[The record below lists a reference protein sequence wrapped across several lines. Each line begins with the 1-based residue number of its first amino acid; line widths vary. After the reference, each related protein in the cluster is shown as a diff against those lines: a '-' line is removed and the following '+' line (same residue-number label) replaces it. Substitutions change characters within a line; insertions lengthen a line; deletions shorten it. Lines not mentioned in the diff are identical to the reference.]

1 MKQTAVEFINEQ
13 LLVAVREKKENLI
26 DAETFWK
33 IKKELLLQAKTLEK
47 IQMIDFLKT
56 VFQMD
61 NFDYEKAYN
70 DFIKKDK

>member
-1 MKQTAVEFINEQ
+1 MKQTAVELLNEQ
-13 LLVAVREKKENLI
+13 LLTTFREKQEKLI
-26 DAETFWK
+26 NSETFYK
-33 IKKELLLQAKTLEK
+33 VKKELLLQAKTLEK

-70 DFIKKDK
+70 DFIKKIN